1 MTGAIRS
8 LFARHHPAAHTV
20 RRTVHQR
27 YGRPAHFFRG
37 FLIGLAMVTVIWL
50 VTG

>member
-1 MTGAIRS
+1 MTSAIHS
-8 LFARHHPAAHTV
+8 LFARHRPAAHV
-20 RRTVHQR
+20 MPRTAHQR
-27 YGRPAHFFRG
+27 HERLAPFFRG